1 MHVNEELVGHDT
13 AVVGISWHPTNNY
26 YSSEVMHHPSNLC
39 VSFDN
44 GMSLLC
50 NGDSDLEPVLLR
62 TQLSIT
68 CCSWDSK
75 GEIIAI
81 GGTSIVGKQKYEDK
95 EQQGQTSKAVNM
107 IQFYDNYGTFLR
119 SVRIPGEKIS
129 SITFEK
135 TGLRMYVHVNING
148 LKICG

>member
-1 MHVNEELVGHDT
+1 MSVNEELVGRDT

-26 YSSEVMHHPSNLC
+26 YSNEIVHHPSNLC

-50 NGDSDLEPVLLR
+50 NGDSDLQPVLLR

-81 GGTSIVGKQKYEDK
+81 GGTSKVGKQKHEDK
-95 EQQGQTSKAVNM
+95 EQIQVSKSVNM
-107 IQFYDNYGTFLR
+107 IQFYDNYGNFLR
-119 SVRIPGEKIS
+119 SVRIPGERIR

-135 TGLRMYVHVNING
+135 TGLRMYVY
-148 LKICG
+148 L

>member
-1 MHVNEELVGHDT
+1 MPVNEELVGHDT

-26 YSSEVMHHPSNLC
+26 YSSEVMLHPSNLC
-39 VSFDN
+39 ISFDN
-44 GMSLLC
+44 GMALLC
-50 NGDSDLEPVLLR
+50 NGDSDLQPVLLR
-62 TQLSIT
+62 TQLNIS

-81 GGTSIVGKQKYEDK
+81 GGTSMVGKQKYEEK
-95 EQQGQTSKAVNM
+95 EQQGQASKSVNM

-135 TGLRMYVHVNING
+135 TGLRM
-148 LKICG
+148 